1 MSRGILLVNDDLDIM
16 IVLKIILEGEGYT
29 LYTVNILD
37 QAKAIVTEYKI
48 RLAIIDFI
56 LP

>member
-1 MSRGILLVNDDLDIM
+1 M

-29 LYTVNILD
+29 LYNVNILD

>member
-37 QAKAIVTEYKI
+37 QVKAIVTEYKI